1 MTPIQALSLPIILDG
16 KDVIG
21 QGKTGSGKTAAFGL
35 GVLQNLRVKRFRV
48 QSLVLCPTRE
58 LADQVAKEIRT
69 LARGIHNI
77 KVLTLCGGM
86 PMGPQIGSLEHG
98 AHILVG
104 TPGRILDHLERER
117 IDLSE
122 LNTLVLD
129 EADRML
135 EMGFQDALDAV
146 IEAAPK
152 DRQTLLFSATFPKQ
166 IKSVADRIMNNPEMV
181 KVESTHDHSSIQQHF
196 YKVEGTEARDD
207 ALELMLLHHQPESA
221 VVFCNTKKEV
231 QNVNDELSH
240 RGFSVIELHGDMEQ
254 RERDQ
259 ALVQFS
265 NKTISILVATDVA
278 ARGLDVD
285 NLDAVFNFELSRD
298 PEVHVHRIG
307 RTGRAGSKGVAISF
321 FSEKEM
327 HRVAQI
333 DEYMD
338 MPIEPSQLPAK
349 PIAKPYYSNMVT
361 IQIDGGQSVVAVN
374 NQFSGGRDNRPFK
387 QVPANYIAI
396 FISNGYM
403 NMLHAVSFIKN
414 QYFYFIKVNGTLSVH
429 VDQTAW
435 GCHKNIYAFN
445 KTIFL
450 VLMLCST
457 LSCLAILKYTYTA
470 SVVLVVQEA
479 KVSQLASLAKKRCT
493 VLLKL
498 MICQNLF
505 TNRLATSTVESFSF
519 DTTLFKLSNQ
529 LSGTVFSLDKDKRLV
544 PLTISDHVA

>member
-1 MTPIQALSLPIILDG
+1 MTPIQALSLPSILAG

-104 TPGRILDHLERER
+104 TPGRILDHLERGR

-152 DRQTLLFSATFPKQ
+152 QRQTLLFSATFPKQ
-166 IKSVADRIMNNPEMV
+166 IKSVADRIMLNPEMV

-196 YKVEGTEARDD
+196 YKLEGTEARDD
-207 ALELMLLHHQPESA
+207 ALELLLLHHQPESA

-240 RGFSVIELHGDMEQ
+240 RGFSVTELHGDMEQ

-307 RTGRAGSKGVAISF
+307 RTGRAGGKGVACSF

-338 MPIEPSQLPAK
+338 MPIEPSTLPEK
-349 PIAKPYYSNMVT
+349 PNSKPYQSNMVT
-361 IQIDGGQSVVAVN
+361 IQIDGGKKAKLRAGDILGALTGQGGIDGKSVGKINLSAMRAYVAIE
-374 NQFSGGRDNRPFK
+374 K
-387 QVPANYIAI
+387 
-396 FISNGYM
+396 
-403 NMLHAVSFIKN
+403 
-414 QYFYFIKVNGTLSVH
+414 
-429 VDQTAW
+429 
-435 GCHKNIYAFN
+435 
-445 KTIFL
+445 
-450 VLMLCST
+450 
-457 LSCLAILKYTYTA
+457 
-470 SVVLVVQEA
+470 
-479 KVSQLASLAKKRCT
+479 SLAKKALNKIESGKMKGRQFRARI
-493 VLLKL
+493 LK
-498 MICQNLF
+498 
-505 TNRLATSTVESFSF
+505 
-519 DTTLFKLSNQ
+519 
-529 LSGTVFSLDKDKRLV
+529 
-544 PLTISDHVA
+544 